1 MVPANDKFKHLL
13 MMKQSVA
20 LIGGAM
26 ELRHLRYFVAV
37 AEEGGFSRAARRLHV
52 VQPTLS
58 MQIRDL
64 ESELGGPLFDRGARQ
79 TKLTRAGETF
89 LIEARQVLAQAE
101 RARSAARLALRG
113 ETGSVRIGVAG
124 AAVFGGLP
132 IARIR
137 AFHLARPLV
146 RIELREAGPQR
157 QRAAILAGELD
168 VGYSAL
174 AAPPGEPRLTS
185 TPAGSMSFVVA
196 LPAGHPLTENANL
209 TADQLAGQQ
218 LIEYAVGDSGDDL
231 APHPVRLA
239 PARYRADTTLSV
251 LALVA
256 AGVGVAV
263 VPAGVDQAG
272 VPDVVY
278 RPLAEPGRSVEFHLL
293 HRAEETD
300 PAVAAFLSN

>member
-1 MVPANDKFKHLL
+1 
-13 MMKQSVA
+13 
-20 LIGGAM
+20 M

-79 TKLTRAGETF
+79 TQLTPAGQTF

-101 RARSAARLALRG
+101 RARSSARRALRG

-124 AAVFGGLP
+124 AAVLGGLLT
-132 IARIR
+132 ARIR
-137 AFHLARPLV
+137 AFHVARPLV

-174 AAPPGEPRLTS
+174 AAPPGESRLTS
-185 TPAGSMSFVVA
+185 TLASSVPFLVA
-196 LPAGHPLTENANL
+196 LPAGHPLTEHAYV
-209 TADQLAGQQ
+209 TADELADAE
-218 LIEYAVGDSGDDL
+218 LIEYATGGDQDDL
-231 APHPVRLA
+231 TPYLPIP
-239 PARYRADTTLSV
+239 PAHYRADTTLSV

-278 RPLAEPGRSVEFHLL
+278 RPLAEPSLSVEFHLL